1 MTVTEN
7 VLQPHLQDLRLGQI
21 WINFFIQYIQ
31 CRHKSE
37 VMQEYKNSKLKQNAC
52 IQVQTKN
59 FFSFHLVLPNQQ
71 CNQIQHGGKISKK
84 ALFGY
89 VCMEQASVVLTG
101 FCSIFCNMKNRE
113 SFFSFIFFTY
123 RTHLE

>member
-1 MTVTEN
+1 
-7 VLQPHLQDLRLGQI
+7 
-21 WINFFIQYIQ
+21 
-31 CRHKSE
+31 
-37 VMQEYKNSKLKQNAC
+37 MQEYKNSKLKQNAC

-89 VCMEQASVVLTG
+89 VCMEQG
-101 FCSIFCNMKNRE
+101 FENNPWRHLQDTSGMSCNAGLQNQLAGQVHLCVI
-113 SFFSFIFFTY
+113 FIFLFC
-123 RTHLE
+123 LKVMVFLQL